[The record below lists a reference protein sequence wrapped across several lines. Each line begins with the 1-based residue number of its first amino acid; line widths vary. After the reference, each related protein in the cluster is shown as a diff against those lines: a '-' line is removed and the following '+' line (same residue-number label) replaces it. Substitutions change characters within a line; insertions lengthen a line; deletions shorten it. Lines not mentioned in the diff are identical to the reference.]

1 MSTQP
6 LAPRSASTPPPAL
19 GTIVIGGILVVIGL
33 AWILNVLDVV
43 NLTLGL
49 ILPSALILVGLALL
63 AGSVTG
69 SHGGLV
75 AVGVILTVVLTISAT
90 VSVPLSGG
98 IGDANYAPSQIT
110 DLRDR
115 YELMIGNMNVDL
127 TQLQFPDG
135 VTTVETRVGLGQLNV
150 DVPNDVAV
158 MVHWNLSGGNV
169 NVFDS
174 SHDGTNLDDQAQ
186 TPGYDQVAKKL
197 VIEVKDG
204 LRRY

>member
-1 MSTQP
+1 
-6 LAPRSASTPPPAL
+6 
-19 GTIVIGGILVVIGL
+19 VIGGILVVIGL

-98 IGDANYAPSQIT
+98 IGDANYAPVQFT
-110 DLRDR
+110 DLRDS

-127 TQLQFPDG
+127 SRLQFPDG
-135 VTTVETRVGLGQLNV
+135 VTTVETRVGLGELNI
-150 DVPNDVAV
+150 DVPSDVAV
-158 MVHWNLSGGNV
+158 MVHWKVSGGNV

-174 SHDGTNLDDQAQ
+174 SYDGTNLDDHSQ
-186 TPGYDQVAKKL
+186 TPGYEQAAKKL
-197 VIEVKDG
+197 IIEVKMGFGDINV
-204 LRRY
+204 RQP